1 MMRMEWRNRAYQDA
15 MDIADYIDLEN
26 PVAAFAIYEEIKNQI
41 ETLLENPHLGRPR
54 RVTGTRE
61 LIINRT
67 PFIAAYS
74 VTANTIFILILFFIA
89 FLILFFCLCRLS
101 TGSVGFVP
109 IENICMSMFLLF

>member
-15 MDIADYIDLEN
+15 IDIADYIDLEN

-74 VTANTIFILILFFIA
+74 VTANTIFILRIMHGAQRWPKKI
-89 FLILFFCLCRLS
+89 
-101 TGSVGFVP
+101 
-109 IENICMSMFLLF
+109 N